1 MASSIPFPPQ
11 TALDNFDRARL
22 GAFHVR
28 LLCLAGLC
36 MLWTAVGVSNIS
48 FILPALQSEW
58 GLSTSQQGAIAS
70 VTVAGM
76 MAGSV
81 LAGRLSDRVG
91 RRRTLVL
98 ALLGQGIAAT
108 FSAFSP
114 SYPIL
119 LGLRLLAGLGLGAIP
134 PVASTLVSEYLPARS
149 RGRILVLI
157 NGFWGLGS
165 AVAALAGYAL
175 VGTHGWRPVLLVS
188 GLSILSVP
196 LVRWMLPES
205 LRFLL
210 SQGRVV
216 EAEQT
221 ISQVHVQPD
230 PKALQDAG
238 AAARTISH
246 PPVMA
251 GDGSG
256 DSIHPWASPYL
267 GRTAALWVLWFAFN
281 FTFQGVFIWLPSILL
296 AEGGS
301 LSRSF
306 LFALVISLAQVPG
319 AVLAALLADRISRR
333 LGLGLTIAFWS
344 ASVFLFGLSANPASV
359 LFWGF
364 LLAVGNGAAWGMAY
378 PFTTELYPTR
388 MRGAATGWATGFGR
402 LGGTIAPLVV
412 GALMQA
418 DAGNVAIFSLL
429 AVVPLLSSLVLVGLR
444 QETTG
449 RALEEISP

>member
-1 MASSIPFPPQ
+1 MSSSLPSSLQ
-11 TALDNFDRARL
+11 TSLDTFDRARL

-48 FILPALQSEW
+48 FIFPALRSEW
-58 GLSTSQQGAIAS
+58 GLSTSQQGSIAS
-70 VTVAGM
+70 ITVAGM
-76 MAGSV
+76 MVGSV

-91 RRRTLVL
+91 RRSTLVL
-98 ALLGQGIAAT
+98 ALLGQGIVSIL
-108 FSAFSP
+108 SAFSP
-114 SYPIL
+114 SYAVL
-119 LGLRLLAGLGLGAIP
+119 LGLRLLTGFGLGAMP

-165 AVAALAGYAL
+165 ALAALAGYGL
-175 VGTHGWRPVLLVS
+175 VGDYGCRPGLLVS
-188 GLSILSVP
+188 GLSIFTVP
-196 LVRWMLPES
+196 LVRMLPES
-205 LRFLL
+205 LLFLL
-210 SQGRVV
+210 EKGRVV
-216 EAEQT
+216 EAERT
-221 ISQVHVQPD
+221 IAQIRVQLD
-230 PKALQDAG
+230 PNALLYASP
-238 AAARTISH
+238 AARV
-246 PPVMA
+246 PNRQPVV
-251 GDGSG
+251 SG
-256 DSIHPWASPYL
+256 TGRENPVHPWTAPYL
-267 GRTAALWVLWFAFN
+267 GRTAALWLLWFAFN

-296 AEGGS
+296 AGGDS

-306 LFALVISLAQVPG
+306 LFALVISLSQVPG

-333 LGLGLTIAFWS
+333 VGLGLVIALWS
-344 ASVFLFGLSANPASV
+344 VSVFLFGLSADPASV

-364 LLAVGNGAAWGMAY
+364 FMAVGNGAAWGMAY

-412 GALMQA
+412 GVLIQA
-418 DAGNVAIFSLL
+418 QAGNVVIFSLL
-429 AVVPLLSSLVLVGLR
+429 AAVPLLSALVLVGLR